1 MGYVVGR
8 YNGAAFWAAIPMG
21 AAVGASITTLAQGKL
36 RYSVLAGLVG
46 AAAFPWLPSLTGRVQ
61 SPGWATAFVFI
72 PSVISVMFAVDKVL
86 KPFYA
91 HSPRLEPL
99 ALIGTLT
106 LLLVGLLPIADDRD
120 GIIFNRHLAFSKA
133 KPEEMQA
140 LVRANAPHGWME
152 RVYNNLNIGGEE
164 AAAIIIAFGYDYNYA
179 ITFLKKFITRQI
191 IVFLDLKDQT
201 KNSIRD
207 LIYRIGVYDQAVYQI
222 LHVAQHDPSMQ
233 QAILEIFPLRERY
246 DYLPLPCLHLEV
258 MDHLLK
264 NDPSEWDLVFCA
276 ANRQIPD
283 ELWNSADFHTLLSIA
298 QSQRLL
304 DVILGKLPE
313 PILNKFLDFLIKKR
327 FDSEQVHRTLLE
339 VRSPILAQQFS
350 EKAAKGV
357 DESKKLILELTDRAK
372 IPQADEYTA
381 PEKFKSQDD
390 VLRFLFSFILT
401 DPFQIPPISKEVQQ
415 AVAERPAFYGRLLGK
430 WRRVSPRL
438 EQNLLLPLLR
448 SFHLPDEKNRTAFG
462 NAFKRQSFF
471 DFYLKKFEGPSK
483 KRLDALVRHVF
494 DEPSINQVC
503 YGDRFVRILASNL
516 IYESDLYDKPKGEE
530 TALTGP
536 FASLPRDFLLHLLYY
551 LPPKALA
558 MMGRTGRTFHN
569 YIFTGA
575 KYWQAQGVGS
585 LDAVRNMFKLK
596 KWLDDP
602 ENSHYLR
609 GKPNPRIPEDQ
620 IKARYIRMRK
630 AFELACP
637 KNLFPPTEERLVY
650 ENPTRNPQDLI
661 FGLPYRSISI
671 FCQNVRNGTISHE
684 DARLLLPIIKRDFPY
699 VDLEPLLPEGLR

>member
-8 YNGAAFWAAIPMG
+8 YNGAAFWAAIPIG
-21 AAVGASITTLAQGKL
+21 AAVGASITTLALGKL

-46 AAAFPWLPSLTGRVQ
+46 AAAFPWLPSLIGRVQ
-61 SPGWATAFVFI
+61 SPGWATAFVLI
-72 PSVISVMFAVDKVL
+72 PSIVSVYFAAAKVL
-86 KPFYA
+86 KPFYS
-91 HSPRLEPL
+91 HPQWLEPWML
-99 ALIGTLT
+99 FGTLF
-106 LLLVGLLPIADDRD
+106 LILVASLPIAKDRD
-120 GIIFNRHLAFSKA
+120 AIIFNRYLAFSKA
-133 KPEEMQA
+133 KPEDMQA
-140 LVRANAPHGWME
+140 LVHANAPHGWME
-152 RVYNNLNIGGEE
+152 EVYNNLNIGGEE
-164 AAAIIIAFGYDYNYA
+164 AAAIISAFGYDYNYA
-179 ITFLKKFITRQI
+179 FTFLKNFIARQI
-191 IVFLDLKDQT
+191 IIFSDLKDQT
-201 KNSIRD
+201 KKSIRD
-207 LIYRIGVYDQAVYQI
+207 LIYRLGIYNQALYQI
-222 LHVAQHDPSMQ
+222 LRAAQHDPSMQ
-233 QAILEIFPLRERY
+233 QAILEIFPLHERY
-246 DYLPLPCLHLEV
+246 DYLPLPCLHPEV

-327 FDSEQVHRTLLE
+327 FDPEQVYRTLLE
-339 VRSPILAQQFS
+339 VRSLEIAQQFS

-401 DPFQIPPISKEVQQ
+401 DPFQIPPIPKEVQQ

-430 WRRVSPRL
+430 WRRIS
-438 EQNLLLPLLR
+438 EQPQVNMMLPILR
-448 SFHLPDEKNRTAFG
+448 AFHLHDEKNRTLFGDAFQ
-462 NAFKRQSFF
+462 RQSFF
-471 DFYLKKFEGPSK
+471 DFKLKKFEGPSK

-494 DEPSINQVC
+494 DELSINQVC

-516 IYESDLYDKPKGEE
+516 IYESDIYDEPKGTE

-536 FASLPRDFLLHLLYY
+536 LADLPRDLLLHLLTY
-551 LPPKALA
+551 LPPKTLA
-558 MMGRTGRTFHN
+558 MMGRTCRVFHN
-569 YIFTGA
+569 WIFTEA

-585 LDAVRNMFKLK
+585 IDAVRNMFKLK

-602 ENSHYLR
+602 ENNSYLR
-609 GKPNPRIPEDQ
+609 GKPDPRIHVDQ
-620 IKARYIRMRK
+620 IPARYKRMRR

-637 KNLFPPTEERLVY
+637 KSLFPPTEERLVY

-684 DARLLLPIIKRDFPY
+684 EAQHLIPIIKRDFPY